1 MNFNIDTEEGMANA
15 VAWQQKMIDVLADG
29 GRWVVPRS
37 GTIYM
42 IDKTN
47 KRARKVLGLKPEPT
61 ITRVFEA
68 MGWTVEGNDKPLSN
82 PRGLNYCDVCHT
94 NGRTMAGGCEN
105 CGDPCL

>member
-1 MNFNIDTEEGMANA
+1 MNLNIDTPEGMANA
-15 VAWQQKMIDVLADG
+15 VAWQTKMIEVLVDG
-29 GRWVVPRS
+29 GRWLVPRS

-42 IDKTN
+42 IDKVN

-68 MGWTVEGNDKPLSN
+68 MGWTVEGNDN
-82 PRGLNYCDVCHT
+82 PRGLGFCHKCKQY
-94 NGRTMAGGCEN
+94 GRTMAGGCEK